1 MYKKVINF
9 HLLQQKIFWFFSF
22 SFWFQ
27 YIQRIEQMFV
37 KNINLDIIL
46 CHKILAIGLSY
57 NTSNSICM
65 YIAGCLHYF
74 YLVAAFWLN
83 VLHLDLCRVCFKRSI
98 LKKVSSNAREAKRAK
113 FRFKLYSCYAWGIPI
128 LGLVWL

>member
-1 MYKKVINF
+1 MY
-9 HLLQQKIFWFFSF
+9 
-22 SFWFQ
+22 
-27 YIQRIEQMFV
+27 
-37 KNINLDIIL
+37 D
-46 CHKILAIGLSY
+46 ILAIGLSY

-128 LGLVWL
+128 LGLVWLLSFQLDFFCQPMFYPLDILKLKTKTKN